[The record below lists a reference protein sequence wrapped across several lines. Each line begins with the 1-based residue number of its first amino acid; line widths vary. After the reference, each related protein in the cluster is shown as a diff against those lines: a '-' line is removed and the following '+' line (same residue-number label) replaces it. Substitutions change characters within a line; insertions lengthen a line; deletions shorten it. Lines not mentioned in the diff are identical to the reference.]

1 MHSKADLATHRYA
14 TILSPPDSPHI
25 QLTKLTLK
33 NEKRRAWHSL
43 RTVLTAPKVRI
54 HHCQISCLDFLRLH
68 LQSVV
73 PNSADL

>member
-54 HHCQISCLDFLRLH
+54 HHSQISCLDFLRLH